1 MGIGFRE
8 PVTSRAI
15 NGWNLF
21 WLVTTAISA
30 AMVAAMT
37 QADLTSGPGVSS
49 MIRLSVRCAT
59 PLLYVTFAASSLQ
72 QLFPAPFSQ
81 WLLRNRKYIGLC
93 FAAAMAWQG
102 FFILWMVT
110 IHRSYYVEDVY
121 VVRDAIEGTLGYL
134 FLAAM
139 TVTSFRCGRKHLS
152 AGQWK
157 WLHKISIYYLWMYAF
172 SVYWW
177 ALFYYSNP
185 APLDYV
191 YYWSG
196 FLAWA
201 LRAAAWSRKKR
212 KAAELAVPGPPLR
225 SAYRIAGAT
234 VIATGF
240 LAAGFG
246 SAWYS
251 TAESLLTGY
260 SLTRLPE
267 AYMPYWPFE
276 PWIPVLVIAL
286 GTLLLTR
293 ARA

>member
-1 MGIGFRE
+1 MGIGIRE
-8 PVTSRAI
+8 LVTSRAI

-30 AMVAAMT
+30 AMVASMT

-72 QLFPAPFSQ
+72 QLFPGPFSQ

-110 IHRSYYVEDVY
+110 IHRSYYVEEVY

-134 FLAAM
+134 FLAAI
-139 TVTSFRCGRKHLS
+139 TVTSFRCARKRLS
-152 AGQWK
+152 TRQWK
-157 WLHKISIYYLWMYAF
+157 WLHKIGIYYLWMYAF

-185 APLDYV
+185 VPLDYV

-201 LRAAAWSRKKR
+201 LRAAAWSRKKHR
-212 KAAELAVPGPPLR
+212 AAEVDDPGR
-225 SAYRIAGAT
+225 QAQSAYGVVGVSAIAA
-234 VIATGF
+234 GF
-240 LAAGFG
+240 LGAGFG
-246 SAWYS
+246 SAWFS
-251 TAESLLTGY
+251 AAQSLLTGY
-260 SLTRLPE
+260 SFTRLPE
-267 AYMPYWPFE
+267 TYLPYWPFE

-286 GTLLLTR
+286 GTLLLTK